1 MPASP
6 AMGVLLLVAA
16 GSAAAQQPKRYTL
29 TGEQVAVYNIA
40 GEVTVSEGS
49 GTAVVVEVTPIGP
62 DAGRLTVESGEL
74 RGIPVL
80 RVLYPSD
87 EIVYRGLGGDSHTDF
102 TIRTDGTWGDFGGHW
117 RGRANDRRIR
127 VRSSGSGLE
136 AAANLR
142 IMVPAGKKVGV
153 YLGVG
158 RVEASNVTGDLRLD
172 AASAD
177 VTARQIQGNLNIDTG
192 SGDVSVETV
201 EGAVSLDTGSGDVTV
216 TGMAR
221 GSLGVDTGSG
231 SVLGSRLSCT
241 AINVDTGSGDIRLD
255 RVTAPRLSLETGSG
269 TVHVELSGPLE
280 EVSVSTG
287 SGDVTVRLPEGVGA
301 MVDLDTASGD
311 FTLELPLELARKDEG
326 NIRGKLGDGRGR
338 LQIDTGSGDISLIR

>member
-1 MPASP
+1 
-6 AMGVLLLVAA
+6 VLLLVAA
-16 GSAAAQQPKRYTL
+16 SSAAAQESKRYTL
-29 TGEQVAVYNIA
+29 AGDEFAVYNLA
-40 GEVTVSEGS
+40 GEVTVSGGS
-49 GTAVVVEVTPIGP
+49 GTAVVVEVTAIGA

-74 RGIPVL
+74 RGIRVL
-80 RVLYPSD
+80 RVLYPAD
-87 EIVYRGLGGDSHTDF
+87 EIVYRALGRGSHTDF

-117 RGRANDRRIR
+117 RGRADGRRITIR
-127 VRSSGSGLE
+127 GDGSGLE

-142 IMVPAGKKVGV
+142 ITVPEGKKVGI

-158 RVEASNVTGDLRLD
+158 RVEAHNVAGDLRLD

-177 VTARQIQGNLNIDTG
+177 ITARQIRGGLNIDTG
-192 SGDVSVETV
+192 SGDVRVETV

-241 AINVDTGSGDIRLD
+241 AINVDTGSGDVRLD
-255 RVTAPRLSLETGSG
+255 RVTAPRLSLDTGSG
-269 TVHVELSGPLE
+269 TVHVELTGPLE
-280 EVSVSTG
+280 EMSVSTG
-287 SGDVTVRLPEGVGA
+287 SGDVTVRLPDNVGA
-301 MVDLDTASGD
+301 MVDLDTSSGD
-311 FTLELPLELARKDEG
+311 FTLDFPLELARKDEG